1 MPDDDLDTL
10 APVTDEAPESTEP
23 AWQEAAD
30 LGPEAARDAW
40 AAAAK
45 TVLEETAG
53 SYQSVLTHK
62 ELAAAVQ
69 QRSLVRTRQ
78 QPHYWIEDVLG
89 RVTAACANQSEPLVS
104 ALAVNAEGSVG
115 EKYGIAVTAATGDT
129 LDDYDS
135 HAADQ
140 RLACYRRF
148 DAVGLPADGGFAE
161 LTPRQ
166 AGIRDRARKQR
177 IAERV
182 APQCPKCHMQL
193 PATMRCNYCD
203 E

>member
-1 MPDDDLDTL
+1 MPDEDL
-10 APVTDEAPESTEP
+10 VTPLPDATTETE
-23 AWQEAAD
+23 WQEAAD

-40 AAAAK
+40 AEAARV
-45 TVLEETAG
+45 VLQETAK

-78 QPHYWIEDVLG
+78 QPHYWIEDVLV
-89 RVTAACANQSEPLVS
+89 RVTAECSRRSEPLVS
-104 ALAVNAEGSVG
+104 ALAVNSEGSVG
-115 EKYGIAVTAATGDT
+115 EKYGIAVTTATGETFADP
-129 LDDYDS
+129 DD
-135 HAADQ
+135 HAARQ
-140 RLACYRRF
+140 RLACYRHF
-148 DAVGLPADGGFAE
+148 EAAGLPADGGFAE

-193 PATMRCNYCD
+193 PATMECNYC

>member
-1 MPDDDLDTL
+1 MPDQDLDTA
-10 APVTDEAPESTEP
+10 APVTDEPE
-23 AWQEAAD
+23 WQEAAD
-30 LGPEAARDAW
+30 LGPDAARDAW

-78 QPHYWIEDVLG
+78 QPHYWIEDVLS
-89 RVTAACANQSEPLVS
+89 RVTAECSRSSEPLVS

-115 EKYGIAVTAATGDT
+115 EKYGIAVTAATGET
-129 LDDYDS
+129 LADYDA

-148 DAVGLPADGGFAE
+148 DATGLPADGGFAE

-177 IAERV
+177 LAERV

>member
-1 MPDDDLDTL
+1 MPDDAL
-10 APVTDEAPESTEP
+10 VTHFPDATTEP
-23 AWQEAAD
+23 EWQEAAD
-30 LGPEAARDAW
+30 LGQEAARDAW
-40 AAAAK
+40 AEAARE
-45 TVLEETAG
+45 VLRETAHG
-53 SYQSVLTHK
+53 YQSVLTHK
-62 ELAAAVQ
+62 ELAATVQ
-69 QRSLVRTRQ
+69 ERSLVRTRQ
-78 QPHYWIEDVLG
+78 QPHYWIEDVLS
-89 RVTAACANQSEPLVS
+89 RVTAECLRRDEPLVS

-115 EKYGIAVTAATGDT
+115 EKYGLVVAEAAGEAVADP
-129 LDDYDS
+129 DE
-135 HAADQ
+135 HAARQ
-140 RLACYRRF
+140 RLACYRAF

-193 PATMRCNYCD
+193 PATLECNYC